1 MNIPFVD
8 NSKMPFNSIGVGM
21 FKYAFL
27 MGTFPLPPPIC
38 YIDSVPMSVLPVVE
52 MASEI
57 LLVENDPWI

>member
-1 MNIPFVD
+1 
-8 NSKMPFNSIGVGM
+8 MPFNSIGVGM